1 MNEVQTMEKYK
12 AQQTE
17 LVNNQI
23 ENLEQLGQLVL
34 DLESKYK
41 DVEIK
46 LYDAENKLIDS
57 H

>member
-12 AQQTE
+12 GQQTE

-46 LYDAENKLIDS
+46 L
-57 H
+57 